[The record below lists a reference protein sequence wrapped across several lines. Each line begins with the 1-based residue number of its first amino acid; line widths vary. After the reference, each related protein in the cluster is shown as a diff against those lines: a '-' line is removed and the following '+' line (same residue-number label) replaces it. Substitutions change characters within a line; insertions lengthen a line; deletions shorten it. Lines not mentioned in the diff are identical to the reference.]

1 MQEQWQ
7 EQGYRKPF
15 HLRIGINT
23 GYCNVGNFGS
33 EHRMDYTIIGGQ
45 VNLASRLQSHAEL
58 DSILMSYET
67 YALVREHIDAVEMP
81 PIRVKGI
88 AKPVIP
94 YKVVG
99 PVEDVEIAGRAKS
112 EDRSILANLERMTDT
127 ERASAVLELEEI
139 LRKLKHGSA

>member
-1 MQEQWQ
+1 M
-7 EQGYRKPF
+7 
-15 HLRIGINT
+15 RIGINT

-58 DSILMSYET
+58 GSILMSYET

-94 YKVVG
+94 YKVVDSI
-99 PVEDVEIAGRAKS
+99 EDVAIAGRAKS
-112 EDRSILANLERMTDT
+112 QAGSIFADLEKMTEA